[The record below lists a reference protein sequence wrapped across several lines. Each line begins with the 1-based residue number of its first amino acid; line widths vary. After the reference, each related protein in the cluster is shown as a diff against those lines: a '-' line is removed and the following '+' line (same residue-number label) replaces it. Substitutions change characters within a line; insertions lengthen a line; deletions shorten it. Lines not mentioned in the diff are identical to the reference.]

1 MTEGV
6 MRSNPNIAV
15 PKGKTR
21 AQTGGRAPVPAA
33 KWLVDGEYLETRE
46 ISISLEITED
56 AAKCRLRRA
65 RKTPGPLTW
74 AKLGRK

>member
-1 MTEGV
+1 

-21 AQTGGRAPVPAA
+21 AQTGRKAAVPAA
-33 KWLVDGEYLETRE
+33 KWMVDGEYLETRK
-46 ISISLEITED
+46 IAISLGITED
-56 AAKCRLRRA
+56 AAKGRLRRA